1 MLAVL
6 LTPFAI
12 MPYFGLGADVSPNAH
27 GHLQRR
33 YGVVGMW
40 LAGLW
45 LAAMAVLIVAWI
57 VKRLIAKRSDLVRS
71 QRA

>member
-1 MLAVL
+1 MI

-33 YGVVGMW
+33 YGTVGMW

-45 LAAMAVLIVAWI
+45 LAAMALLIIASI
-57 VKRLIAKRSDLVRS
+57 VKRLIGMRSHVAPAES
-71 QRA
+71 G